1 MDVKKEQVQYW
12 LTREQEI
19 LNAPP
24 EDSASR
30 FRLSKTMYG
39 EVAQEEQQIYD
50 WIMEKKTHK
59 ETVKNDEI
67 LERAAILFI
76 GVPNSKTK
84 ASRKWLVSFKTRYGL
99 VRQEKVKS
107 EGEVE
112 VKGEEMKAEE
122 GKPEV
127 KEERRESK
135 WQSQEVIDLEEM
147 AIL

>member
-1 MDVKKEQVQYW
+1 
-12 LTREQEI
+12 
-19 LNAPP
+19 
-24 EDSASR
+24 
-30 FRLSKTMYG
+30 MYG

-84 ASRKWLVSFKTRYGL
+84 ASRKWLVSFKKRYGL
-99 VRQEKVKS
+99 VRQDKVKS

-112 VKGEEMKAEE
+112 VKGEEVKAEE